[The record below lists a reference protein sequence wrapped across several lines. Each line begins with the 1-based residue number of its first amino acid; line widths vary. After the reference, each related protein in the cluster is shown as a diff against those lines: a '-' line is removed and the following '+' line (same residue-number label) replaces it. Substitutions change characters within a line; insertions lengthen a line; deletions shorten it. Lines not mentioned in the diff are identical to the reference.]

1 MKRKYWLTGLMICLS
16 ICLFCACAREEA
28 PIPETTAPL
37 TTTSAITSEIE
48 STTETVT
55 ETAAPPRF
63 DDSEIEQSHEK
74 WLKVGLDYYL
84 NDRRVN
90 LDAVSYFKTKGVAA
104 LTLYNDWFTYDATH
118 AEQVAALFFRYM
130 MEHHGYEALFDL
142 DRRVEYKDAFL
153 KSLSPD
159 LSYTN
164 DPDGERVLS
173 QMICDSNANYG
184 YIIRLEGM
192 TYCFVH
198 YANDISLVHRLLYN
212 NTVAVRKLK
221 EYLRTVEGHE
231 QYFNLER
238 ELRYNMPLQGGVS
251 STKNATKVMTINDS
265 YAMLHE
271 TVHAMSLYTTANH
284 LWLTEGVAD
293 YLGKSLGFDV
303 LVNQTH
309 YVNLYYAEQGMYDS
323 YIAAGN
329 QDALRYRKILD
340 LYTAWGGKITS
351 FEEMDHRL
359 YIDACAAAQ
368 FAIPGAETVGGV
380 YDMLNDQ
387 AYTGTGGEL
396 TYMQAASFTAYLIDR
411 YGMETVLHVAVEQD
425 RLEEIFGAPY
435 DTLYAEWYA
444 TLSR

>member
-1 MKRKYWLTGLMICLS
+1 MKRKYWLTGFMICLS
-16 ICLFCACAREEA
+16 ICLFCACAREEV
-28 PIPETTAPL
+28 PVVETTASIV
-37 TTTSAITSEIE
+37 TTSVSVTENV
-48 STTETVT
+48 TETVT
-55 ETAAPPRF
+55 ETVAPLRF
-63 DDSEIEQSHEK
+63 DDSAIEQSHEK

-173 QMICDSNANYG
+173 QMICDSNANYD

-212 NTVAVRKLK
+212 NTVAVRELK

-231 QYFNLER
+231 QYFDLER
-238 ELRYNMPLQGGVS
+238 KLR
-251 STKNATKVMTINDS
+251 
-265 YAMLHE
+265 
-271 TVHAMSLYTTANH
+271 
-284 LWLTEGVAD
+284 
-293 YLGKSLGFDV
+293 
-303 LVNQTH
+303 
-309 YVNLYYAEQGMYDS
+309 
-323 YIAAGN
+323 
-329 QDALRYRKILD
+329 
-340 LYTAWGGKITS
+340 
-351 FEEMDHRL
+351 
-359 YIDACAAAQ
+359 
-368 FAIPGAETVGGV
+368 
-380 YDMLNDQ
+380 
-387 AYTGTGGEL
+387 
-396 TYMQAASFTAYLIDR
+396 
-411 YGMETVLHVAVEQD
+411 
-425 RLEEIFGAPY
+425 
-435 DTLYAEWYA
+435 
-444 TLSR
+444 